1 MKVKNCNAA
10 VSSLAGMR
18 CDFPTTNFMA
28 LGQCNCSNYFTLER
42 QARAGCSQSPDSR
55 SHFPLA
61 LSPTRKRIFL
71 PSWLTFGG
79 NVCRRELARIREAWN
94 AAELLLSRH
103 YNAQMFALVSAKWV
117 PLLSNQFGGH
127 RCQLVGIFSSYWY
140 PMGVFSASR
149 DLKHFG
155 IFITC

>member
-79 NVCRRELARIREAWN
+79 NVCGRELARIRKREMQLN
-94 AAELLLSRH
+94 CYCRGIIMHKCLLLS
-103 YNAQMFALVSAKWV
+103 
-117 PLLSNQFGGH
+117 PLSGFLCSVTNL
-127 RCQLVGIFSSYWY
+127 R
-140 PMGVFSASR
+140 A
-149 DLKHFG
+149 
-155 IFITC
+155 